1 MAWNEPGNNDKDP
14 KDPWSGRGNNS
25 GPPDLD
31 EALRSLQEK
40 FSGIFGGGGSNGGK
54 DGGSSGSWG
63 GLGLIALIL
72 ALLWLATGFY
82 IVDAG
87 VRGVET
93 RFGAY
98 TVTTDPGLHWHMP
111 WPFEQVRRVDVK
123 SARFIEVGYRSAGG
137 GRVKQSVASIQQEAL
152 MLTQDENYVDVR
164 LAVQYVINDPKNYL
178 FNVLDPTTTLKQ
190 VVQSVEREVVGT
202 SSLDFVLTEGRS
214 EVVAAIEKN
223 AQGLLDEYKV
233 GIQITSVNLV
243 EAQPPEQVQA
253 AFQDVVKAREDRER
267 VINEAQTYSR
277 EVIPRAQG
285 EASQQLQSAEGYKAR
300 VVAEATGRASRF
312 SQLLSQYQQAP
323 RVTRERLYLEAIEK
337 VLGNS
342 KTIMVDVK
350 KGNSLMYL
358 PLDQLSNN
366 SRKTSNASSS
376 PRQRTSQRNQ
386 VIPASTQPIRQS
398 SRERQ
403 GRVR

>member
-14 KDPWSGRGNNS
+14 KDPWSGRNDNS

-40 FSGIFGGGGSNGGK
+40 FSGIFGSGGSGGGNS
-54 DGGSSGSWG
+54 GGSAGSWG
-63 GLGLIALIL
+63 GIGLLALLG

-87 VRGVET
+87 IRGVET

-98 TVTTDPGLHWHMP
+98 TLTTDPGLHWHLP
-111 WPFEQVRRVDVK
+111 WPFEQVRQVDVK
-123 SARFIEVGYRSAGG
+123 STRFIEIGYRSTGSRRG
-137 GRVKQSVASIQQEAL
+137 KQSVSSIHQKEEAL

-164 LAVQYVINDPKNYL
+164 LAVQFLIKDPKAYL
-178 FNVLDPTTTLKQ
+178 FNVLDPTMTLKQ

-214 EVVAAIEKN
+214 EVVAAIEKDS
-223 AQGLLDEYKV
+223 QRLLDEYKT

-267 VINEAQTYSR
+267 AINEAQTYSR
-277 EVIPRAQG
+277 EVLPRARG
-285 EASQQLQSAEGYKAR
+285 EAARQLQSAEGYKAR
-300 VVAEATGRASRF
+300 VVSEATGRASRF
-312 SQLLSQYQQAP
+312 SQLLAEYQRAP
-323 RVTRERLYLEAIEK
+323 RVTRERLYLEAMEK
-337 VLGNS
+337 VLANS

-358 PLDQLSNN
+358 PLDQLSSKRTTPNI
-366 SRKTSNASSS
+366 SRS
-376 PRQRTSQRNQ
+376 RQRSSQISQ
-386 VIPASTQPIRQS
+386 VIPQSTQPIRQS
-398 SRERQ
+398 SRGRE

>member
-14 KDPWSGRGNNS
+14 KDPWSGRNNNS

-40 FSGIFGGGGSNGGK
+40 FSGIFGGGGNSGGSS
-54 DGGSSGSWG
+54 GGSSGSWG
-63 GLGLIALIL
+63 GLGILGLIL

-98 TVTTDPGLHWHMP
+98 IDPPTDPGLHWHMP
-111 WPFEQVRRVDVK
+111 WPIEQVIKVDVK
-123 SARFIEVGYRSAGG
+123 SARFIEIGYRSAGG
-137 GRVKQSVASIQQEAL
+137 GRVKQSVASIKQEAL

-164 LAVQYVINDPKNYL
+164 LAVQYVIKDPKGYL

-214 EVVAAIEKN
+214 EVVAAIEKD
-223 AQGLLDEYKV
+223 AQRLLDDYV
-233 GIQITSVNLV
+233 TGIQITSVNLV

-267 VINEAQTYSR
+267 VINEAQAYSR
-277 EVIPRAQG
+277 EVLPRARG
-285 EASQQLQSAEGYKAR
+285 EAARQLQSAEGYKAR

-312 SQLLSQYQQAP
+312 SQLLSEYQLAP
-323 RVTRERLYLEAIEK
+323 KVTRERLYLEAIEI

-342 KTIMVDVK
+342 KTVMVDVK
-350 KGNSLMYL
+350 NGNSLMYL

-366 SRKTSNASSS
+366 RSKPDTSKPRKRSSQHS
-376 PRQRTSQRNQ
+376 Q
-386 VIPASTQPIRQS
+386 VIPQSSQPIRQS
-398 SRERQ
+398 SRERE
-403 GRVR
+403 GRMR

>member
-14 KDPWSGRGNNS
+14 KDPWSGRKNDA

-40 FSGIFGGGGSNGGK
+40 FSGIFGGGGSGNGGNNNA
-54 DGGSSGSWG
+54 SPGSWG
-63 GLGLIALIL
+63 GVGLLALIG

-82 IVDAG
+82 IIDAG

-98 TVTTDPGLHWHMP
+98 TVTTEPGLHWHFP
-111 WPFEQVRRVDVK
+111 WPFEQVTSVDVK
-123 SARFIEVGYRSAGG
+123 SARFIEIGYRSAGS
-137 GRVKQSVASIQQEAL
+137 GRVNQSVASLQQEAL

-164 LAVQYVINDPKNYL
+164 LAVQFVIKDPKDYL

-214 EVVAAIEKN
+214 EVVAAIEKD
-223 AQGLLDEYKV
+223 AQRLLDDYKT
-233 GIQITSVNLV
+233 GIQVTSVNLV
-243 EAQPPEQVQA
+243 EAQPPEQVQE

-267 VINEAQTYSR
+267 AINIAQTYAK
-277 EVIPRAQG
+277 EVLPQAEG
-285 EASQQLQSAEGYKAR
+285 EAARRLQSAEGYQAR

-312 SQLLSQYQQAP
+312 KQLLTEYQRAP
-323 RVTRERLYLEAIEK
+323 KVTRERLYLEAMEK
-337 VLGNS
+337 VLS
-342 KTIMVDVK
+342 ETKTIMLDVK

-358 PLDQLSNN
+358 PLDQLMKQKSKPNV
-366 SRKTSNASSS
+366 SRSKPTTSYNTKVTPQSI
-376 PRQRTSQRNQ
+376 QD
-386 VIPASTQPIRQS
+386 IRQS
-398 SRERQ
+398 SRERT
-403 GRVR
+403 GRIR

>member
-14 KDPWSGRGNNS
+14 KDPWSGRNNNS

-40 FSGIFGGGGSNGGK
+40 FSGIFGGGGSNGGNSGK
-54 DGGSSGSWG
+54 PSGSWG
-63 GLGLIALIL
+63 GIGLLALIG

-111 WPFEQVRRVDVK
+111 WPFEQVQRVDVK
-123 SARFIEVGYRSAGG
+123 SARFIEIGYRSTAASR
-137 GRVKQSVASIQQEAL
+137 RVKQSVASIQQEAL

-164 LAVQYVINDPKNYL
+164 LAVQYVIKDPKAYQ
-178 FNVLDPTTTLKQ
+178 FNVLDPTLTLKQ

-214 EVVAAIEKN
+214 EVVAAIEKDS
-223 AQGLLDEYKV
+223 QRLLDNYKT
-233 GIQITSVNLV
+233 GIQITTVNLV

-267 VINEAQTYSR
+267 AINIAQTYSR
-277 EVIPRAQG
+277 EVLPKARG
-285 EASQQLQSAEGYKAR
+285 EAARQLQSAEGYQAR

-312 SQLLSQYQQAP
+312 SQLLAEYQQAP
-323 RVTRERLYLEAIEK
+323 RVTRERLYLEAMEQ
-337 VLGNS
+337 VLS
-342 KTIMVDVK
+342 KTSTVMMDVK
-350 KGNSLMYL
+350 SGNSLMYL
-358 PLDQLSNN
+358 PLDQLTKKK
-366 SRKTSNASSS
+366 SRPAVS
-376 PRQRTSQRNQ
+376 RQRPVSSQTSQ
-386 VIPASTQPIRQS
+386 VIPQATQQIRQS
-398 SRERQ
+398 ARGRE